1 MEEYF
6 NYSELMLNP
15 STIKI
20 LIFILIFFISLTII
34 YSIIKFIS
42 YLNTSKRNKNIERKI
57 NEIDNKL
64 SYIIDYIDNNKTSN
78 D

>member
-6 NYSELMLNP
+6 NYSESILN
-15 STIKI
+15 SATINTLIIVLISVI
-20 LIFILIFFISLTII
+20 LITII
-34 YSIIKFIS
+34 YAIIKFIS
-42 YLNTSKRNKNIERKI
+42 HLNTIKRNKNIERKI

-78 D
+78 T

>member
-42 YLNTSKRNKNIERKI
+42 YLNTSKHNKNIERKI
-57 NEIDNKL
+57 NEIDKKL
-64 SYIIDYIDNNKTSN
+64 SYIINYIDNNKTSN

>member
-57 NEIDNKL
+57 NEIDKKL
-64 SYIIDYIDNNKTSN
+64 SYIINYIDNNKTSN